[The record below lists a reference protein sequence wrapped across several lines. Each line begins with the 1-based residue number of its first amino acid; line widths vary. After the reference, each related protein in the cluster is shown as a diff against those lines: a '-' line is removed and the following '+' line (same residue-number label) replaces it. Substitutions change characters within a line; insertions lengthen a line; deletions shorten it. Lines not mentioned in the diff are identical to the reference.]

1 MLLAVAF
8 GVLVAAAALAA
19 SALRLTSPLTFLLAV
34 YVFSWTGLVAL
45 TELLSLGHGVGTLGY
60 GIGEVV
66 LLVAAAAWWQ
76 LVGRP
81 RPPFSVRAS
90 GPILSGHP
98 LVLGLAVVV
107 CAVVAYAL
115 IVGVS
120 TTPNN
125 PDGMIYHLSRA
136 AAWLQQ
142 GGLQYIP
149 GAHTE
154 RENELPQNGE
164 IGILYT
170 FSFLKRD
177 TAATLPQLAAF
188 IALIVGVAAAAR
200 RLGYAPAAA
209 LFAGLLTGSLSEVVL
224 QATTPKNDLVQASF
238 IVASACLLTSRAPAE
253 VALGGLAVG
262 LAVGTKSTAFFALPF
277 IALLLLVAVPRA
289 LVVRAAL
296 AALVGIMLVGSYAY
310 VQNAVE
316 TGSPLGRHREQ
327 NQYRADVTARGVVSE
342 FERIGYKFV
351 DCPGCRVKTRWL
363 DSVARAARRTFDAL
377 GIVPDAPES
386 TRYPFTYTINVVAD
400 VDHCFFGP
408 LGILLV
414 LPMAGAFALGWLGRL
429 TSAMKGVHALALPL
443 FVLGLALVFRFT
455 DEGRYLIAP
464 VALTMPLAG
473 SIYGRR
479 LLAPAVAFVACLSLF
494 FAVAYDV
501 NKPTGLNGTTPAW
514 RLGRAEALGLRL
526 PGLASAVEVLDA
538 QILPD
543 AHIGAVLAPYDPD
556 YPLYGPTLERRVV
569 GLPRR
574 GFVAE
579 ARRRGLKWIWVGHN
593 AGRPTTPRGWNA
605 MHFRAAGT
613 LLRRA

>member
-188 IALIVGVAAAAR
+188 IALIVGQQACKECRGRGVSEAAR
-200 RLGYAPAAA
+200 
-209 LFAGLLTGSLSEVVL
+209 
-224 QATTPKNDLVQASF
+224 
-238 IVASACLLTSRAPAE
+238 
-253 VALGGLAVG
+253 GGLAVG

-316 TGSPLGRHREQ
+316 TCSPLGRHREQ

-363 DSVARAARRTFDAL
+363 DGVARAARRTFDAL

-414 LPMAGAFALGWLGRL
+414 LPMAGAFAIGWLGRL

-579 ARRRGLKWIWVGHN
+579 ARRRGLKWIWGGHN
-593 AGRPTTPRGWNA
+593 PVRPTTPRGWNA